1 MGADSREALRR
12 QDLQLKANARAVLGD
27 SEANSVIFPR
37 NVTVSLQFEILVNG
51 KPASVS
57 WGSSV
62 KNVVGERSSFS
73 MLRRYGRRNV
83 PVNID
88 AKDPEALRL
97 SVLPGDRFIW

>member
-1 MGADSREALRR
+1 M
-12 QDLQLKANARAVLGD
+12 
-27 SEANSVIFPR
+27 
-37 NVTVSLQFEILVNG
+37 TVSLQFEIIVNG
-51 KPASVS
+51 KRAFVS

-62 KNVVGERSSFS
+62 KNVIGERSSFS

-83 PVNID
+83 LVNLD